1 MYNQQH
7 NTFYVGEV
15 ISYTDSYEYNESNV
29 NTQFAINVA
38 VKIDG
43 KRLDIAQAIP
53 ASIHVKQLP
62 VIGEMVIVLPGYSV
76 ESAYQNDKL
85 TTQWYYISG
94 IGSQSNVNNNIN
106 PVFSKSFIPDTK
118 FIDTPVN
125 FIQPY
130 LGDVIVEGRWGNS
143 IRLSHTPISTK
154 NQPIWNSV
162 IKSDP
167 VIVISNSKPISETNG
182 FRTEQL
188 GNSSTLILTSTQ
200 QVPTLLF
207 GNTQQPNSLSKYKSE
222 STYDKPQLLGTA
234 DRVVIKANTDI
245 VAIDSPTAIV
255 LNTTGEVKIGSDT
268 ASSEMVHGD
277 VLIQILQKILN
288 QLSMPILCGTALGQF
303 ADRTNL
309 QAAQQQ
315 LKDLLSSTYFIQKNT
330 Y

>member
-1 MYNQQH
+1 MYNHQQT
-7 NTFYVGEV
+7 TFYIGEV
-15 ISYTDSYEYNESNV
+15 ISYANSYEYNESNV
-29 NTQFAINVA
+29 NAQFAINVA

-43 KRLDIAQAIP
+43 KRLDISQAIP

-62 VIGEMVIVLPGYSV
+62 IIGEMVIVLPGYSV

-94 IGSQSNVNNNIN
+94 IGAQSNVNNNIN
-106 PVFSKSFIPDTK
+106 PVFSKSFVPDNK

-130 LGDVIVEGRWGNS
+130 LGDVIIEGRWGNS
-143 IRLSHTPISTK
+143 IRLSHTPVSTK
-154 NQPIWNSV
+154 TQPIWNSV

-200 QVPTLLF
+200 KVPTLLF
-207 GNTQQPNSLSKYKSE
+207 GNTQQPNSLAKYKSE

-303 ADRTNL
+303 TDRTNL
-309 QAAQQQ
+309 QSAQQQ

>member
-1 MYNQQH
+1 MYNHQQT
-7 NTFYVGEV
+7 TFYIGEV
-15 ISYTDSYEYNESNV
+15 ISYANSYEYNESNV
-29 NTQFAINVA
+29 NAQFAINVA

-43 KRLDIAQAIP
+43 KRLDISQAIP

-62 VIGEMVIVLPGYSV
+62 IIGEMVIVLPGYSV

-94 IGSQSNVNNNIN
+94 IGAQSNVNNNIN
-106 PVFSKSFIPDTK
+106 PVFSKSFVPDNK

-143 IRLSHTPISTK
+143 IRLSHTPVSTK
-154 NQPIWNSV
+154 TQPIWNSV

-200 QVPTLLF
+200 KVPTLLF
-207 GNTQQPNSLSKYKSE
+207 GNNQQPNSLSKYKSE

-303 ADRTNL
+303 TDRTNL
-309 QAAQQQ
+309 QSAQQQ